1 VAIPL
6 ATVVPRVRIPDAR
19 DELEL
24 NADERIALYF
34 GAVYAAK
41 DPDPVWEAF
50 ETLRDWRL
58 IAAGP
63 YVEKSYRR
71 WALARRGAPERPPV
85 MFDGFVDEHTKELVY
100 SAADLAVISFRRGRM
115 DDSAT
120 VTDAIAWGIPMVCS
134 DGGAA
139 ADTVRKYGLGSLF
152 TAGDAESLAH
162 AVRCSGALPDSNGL
176 EEARGD
182 LSLRR
187 MARTCLT
194 VLGTAAGDGS
204 AARRET

>member
-1 VAIPL
+1 M
-6 ATVVPRVRIPDAR
+6 PRVRIPGAR

-24 NADERIALYF
+24 RRDERIALYF

-50 ETLRDWRL
+50 ETLQDWRL

-71 WALARRGAPERPPV
+71 WALARGGAPGRPPIT
-85 MFDGFVDEHTKELVY
+85 FDGFVDEHTKELVY

-152 TAGDAESLAH
+152 TAGDAESLAR
-162 AVRCSGALPDSNGL
+162 AVRGSSALPDANGL
-176 EEARGD
+176 ERARDD

-187 MARTCLT
+187 MAGLCLT
-194 VLGTAAGDGS
+194 VLDMVAPPPLSDS
-204 AARRET
+204 